1 MRQDGHAASPV
12 APAAAPPPGS
22 AVIGD
27 RRASRPP
34 GAAPRPGP
42 VVERLA
48 IRPRG
53 DACWVD
59 VVPRDPPGA
68 APIATLPV
76 DLGSVLLDAV
86 RVPGPLGG
94 TIYASEFAPAAQR
107 SRVRRF
113 RARPGGGHAVDD
125 VLVGA
130 TGDVLWW
137 LHVRDGALRVREI
150 GRGTSYV
157 VFGAL
162 PPHPAAP
169 GPAAPGASS
178 PAA

>member
-1 MRQDGHAASPV
+1 M
-12 APAAAPPPGS
+12 
-22 AVIGD
+22 IGD

-34 GAAPRPGP
+34 GASARPGV

-59 VVPRDPPGA
+59 LVPRDPVGA
-68 APIATLPV
+68 APVATLAV
-76 DLGSVLLDAV
+76 DAGNVLLDAV
-86 RVPGPLGG
+86 RVPGPAGG
-94 TIYASEFAPAAQR
+94 TIYASEFAPATQR

-113 RARPGGGHAVDD
+113 RARAGGGHAVED

-150 GRGTSYV
+150 GRGTSYLIL
-157 VFGAL
+157 GA
-162 PPHPAAP
+162 
-169 GPAAPGASS
+169 
-178 PAA
+178 

>member
-1 MRQDGHAASPV
+1 MSSVTPDD
-12 APAAAPPPGS
+12 APPPGR

-34 GAAPRPGP
+34 GASARPGM

-53 DACWVD
+53 DARWVD

-157 VFGAL
+157 VFGAVTSN
-162 PPHPAAP
+162 PVAP
-169 GPAAPGASS
+169 GEPS